1 MPALYA
7 FSPMTDTT
15 EIPMLSGA
23 RLAQADTEW
32 IPFPV
37 AFADAPPAAAPAPVP
52 QRLPRRLRRRAAAHL
67 ADAFHSSIATR
78 AALLATAVAGFAT
91 AIGAA

>member
-1 MPALYA
+1 MPAATFA

-23 RLAQADTEW
+23 RLAAADTAW
-32 IPFPV
+32 IPFPAV
-37 AFADAPPAAAPAPVP
+37 FADPPPAAPAPV
-52 QRLPRRLRRRAAAHL
+52 RLPKRLRRRAAAHL
-67 ADAFHSSIATR
+67 ADAFHSSILTR

>member
-1 MPALYA
+1 MPAATFA

-37 AFADAPPAAAPAPVP
+37 AFADSPPPTPAPIP
-52 QRLPRRLRRRAAAHL
+52 QRLPRRLRKRAAAHL
-67 ADAFHSSIATR
+67 ADAFHSSILTR

>member
-1 MPALYA
+1 MPAATFA

-15 EIPMLSGA
+15 EIPCLSGA
-23 RLAQADTEW
+23 RLAAADTEW

-37 AFADAPPAAAPAPVP
+37 AFADAPPPPLPAPV
-52 QRLPRRLRRRAAAHL
+52 RLPKRLRRRAAAHL
-67 ADAFHSSIATR
+67 ADAFHSSILTR